1 MKTYDTVIIGGGAAG
16 LMSAAFCSKKTLIIE
31 RNPELG
37 LKILKTGNG
46 RCNITNSLMSAD
58 EYVRYKRDDY
68 KKDFISKVLSK
79 FSYNNTTEFFKSI
92 GVPTV
97 NINGYIYPYSKTA
110 TSVRNALIKNAEKC
124 DVETMLNSF
133 VSEVKKADDGEYIIT
148 VKQKK
153 DTLTISARKVIITT
167 GGKAAP
173 ISGSDG
179 NGFDIARKFGH
190 SIVQSRPALTALIAD
205 DENISIASGVRA
217 KAGVSVLKVNQ
228 SNEEKICSEEGE
240 VQFCD
245 YGLSGISLFQVSSVA
260 TDILEDKTAEV
271 LVELNLFTD
280 FNDDEI
286 YKLAAQ
292 WFSTMPDRNLRDFFG
307 GIIPAKLVTMIARR
321 LGISMSKKVSQ
332 LGIDRVNAFIKE
344 ATALRVKIDSV
355 KGFDFAQVSSGGVC
369 LEEINPETM
378 ESELSKGLY
387 FAGEVVDVDGPCG
400 GYNLQWAWSSAVV
413 AARG

>member
-1 MKTYDTVIIGGGAAG
+1 
-16 LMSAAFCSKKTLIIE
+16 
-31 RNPELG
+31 
-37 LKILKTGNG
+37 
-46 RCNITNSLMSAD
+46 MSAD